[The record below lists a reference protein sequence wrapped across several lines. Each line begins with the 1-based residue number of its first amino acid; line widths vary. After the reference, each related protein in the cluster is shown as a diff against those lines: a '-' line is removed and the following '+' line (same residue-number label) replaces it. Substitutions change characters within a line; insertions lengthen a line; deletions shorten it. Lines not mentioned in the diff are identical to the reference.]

1 MKKKTQALYLKSI
14 KCNSERKASWQ
25 EKWKKN
31 CMLYNLRHM
40 FFKIKS
46 DEKHYKL
53 TWFCGF
59 YFSEFQK
66 MNVFM
71 VFIFQKITENH
82 KNRENVWL
90 QNFLPLSYFKVLWF
104 LTGLKRVQVIH
115 RYKINVGYV
124 ITNSPKFTHGLMT
137 LNSKFYVMSPWCT
150 LMVQIFTCI
159 KFRTQEKKISLVV
172 KISILCAVISA

>member
-1 MKKKTQALYLKSI
+1 MKEKRVGKK
-14 KCNSERKASWQ
+14 NERKIVCYTISVVIRIWD
-25 EKWKKN
+25 
-31 CMLYNLRHM
+31 M

-66 MNVFM
+66 MNVFT
-71 VFIFQKITENH
+71 VFIFQKLTENH

-104 LTGLKRVQVIH
+104 LTGLKKVQVIH
-115 RYKINVGYV
+115 RYKKNLGHV
-124 ITNSPKFTHGLMT
+124 IANSPKFTHGLMT
-137 LNSKFYVMSPWCT
+137 LNSPVLLYEPMMYLNGTNFHLY
-150 LMVQIFTCI
+150 
-159 KFRTQEKKISLVV
+159 
-172 KISILCAVISA
+172 

>member
-1 MKKKTQALYLKSI
+1 MKEKRVGKK
-14 KCNSERKASWQ
+14 NERKIVCYTISVVIRIWD
-25 EKWKKN
+25 
-31 CMLYNLRHM
+31 M

-66 MNVFM
+66 MNVFT
-71 VFIFQKITENH
+71 VFIFQKLTENH

-104 LTGLKRVQVIH
+104 LTGLKKVQVIH
-115 RYKINVGYV
+115 RYKKNLGHV
-124 ITNSPKFTHGLMT
+124 IANSPKFTHGLMT
-137 LNSKFYVMSPWCT
+137 LNSPVLRYESMMYLNGTNFHLY
-150 LMVQIFTCI
+150 
-159 KFRTQEKKISLVV
+159 
-172 KISILCAVISA
+172 

>member
-31 CMLYNLRHM
+31 SMLYNLRHM

-66 MNVFM
+66 MNVFT

-104 LTGLKRVQVIH
+104 LTGLKKVQVIH
-115 RYKINVGYV
+115 RYKKNLGYV
-124 ITNSPKFTHGLMT
+124 IANSPKFTHGLMT
-137 LNSKFYVMSPWCT
+137 LNSPVLLYEPMMYLNGTNFHLY
-150 LMVQIFTCI
+150 
-159 KFRTQEKKISLVV
+159 
-172 KISILCAVISA
+172 